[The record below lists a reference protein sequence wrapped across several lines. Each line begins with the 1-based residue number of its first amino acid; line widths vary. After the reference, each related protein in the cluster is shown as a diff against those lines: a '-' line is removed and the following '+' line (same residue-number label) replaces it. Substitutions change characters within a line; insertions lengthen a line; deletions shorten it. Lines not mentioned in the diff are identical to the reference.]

1 MLLRWSDTY
10 AWTLTV
16 RPSDTLGQVVDALQ
30 HQGRPTPDRLAD
42 VRVAPSADTT
52 LMWSHT
58 GLPHPRRDATLA
70 ENGITSACVL
80 RWVQV
85 AED

>member
-1 MLLRWSDTY
+1 M
-10 AWTLTV
+10 TV
-16 RPSDTLGQVVDALQ
+16 RPWDTLGQVVDALQ
-30 HQGRPTPDRLAD
+30 LLRRPSPDRLAD

-52 LMWSHT
+52 FMWSHT